1 MRGKSRELLVRH
13 APPSTCTGAAAT
25 SCANRGKA
33 AEGGQHTGHPR
44 LLQRLRHLR
53 WLHRSVW
60 AAWLHGGWRQ
70 LPLAYVLTKRG
81 LGMAASPRESALPG
95 GHLQELPVRSQVVW
109 RKDSQVL
116 TAGHMAPQ
124 DADGCI
130 LSPWSGSGPTSLQQ
144 ACKELAWRDGDRAG
158 GPTKAGTVLRWGA
171 AWDSETGSP
180 HGCQDLPLG

>member
-1 MRGKSRELLVRH
+1 MREKSRELLVRH

-25 SCANRGKA
+25 SCANRRKA

-53 WLHRSVW
+53 WLHRSGW

-95 GHLQELPVRSQVVW
+95 GHLQELPVRSIIEALDVPWVVLLSMDSFYKVRGPAPAGCGPW
-109 RKDSQVL
+109 R
-116 TAGHMAPQ
+116 AW
-124 DADGCI
+124 
-130 LSPWSGSGPTSLQQ
+130 SPCP
-144 ACKELAWRDGDRAG
+144 
-158 GPTKAGTVLRWGA
+158 
-171 AWDSETGSP
+171 
-180 HGCQDLPLG
+180 